1 MKVSYK
7 WLKDYVDFDLTPQET
22 ADALTSTG
30 LEVDSLEEVQSIKGG
45 LQGLF
50 VGKVLTCE
58 NHPNSDHLHICTVD
72 VGTDTRQIVCG
83 APNVKEGL
91 KVIVALPGAKL
102 PNMEIK
108 KGSIRGEESLGMICA
123 LCELGLEEETPEN
136 YNKGIYELPNDA
148 PVGKDAFEY
157 LGLSDILYD
166 LDVHKHKNNDARY
179 HIGFAYEIGTILG
192 KKVKL
197 PEANYTEIKDN
208 IKDHFSLKVD
218 TENCT
223 YYKAKMVTN
232 LVIGESPDFI
242 KNRLIS
248 AGMRPIN
255 NIVDISNYVMLE
267 YGQPLHFFDKDKL
280 GDKIVVRQAKDN
292 EEVTTLDEQDRKL
305 TKEDIV
311 ITDGSKVV
319 AIGGVM
325 GALNTDV
332 DDNTKTVLIES
343 AIFNATNIRKTAR
356 RLNLR
361 SEASLRYEKGLNF
374 EYTDAAL
381 DRACFLLQKYAS
393 GKVLSGKVE
402 YDNEDKKVKKVE
414 FTTDRINSLLGIE
427 LTDKDI
433 ETELNKLDFE
443 YEIKDNKFIA
453 TIPRRRLDIEDNVND
468 IAEEIGRLYG
478 YHNLKNTMPVL
489 PTKEGKLEHSFGF
502 KKIVSKRMRSLGLNE
517 TRTYSLVDKN
527 TSDMFYKDRN
537 LVIIPNPMSTD
548 RSALRKTM
556 IPSMLDVIKYNKSRG
571 LKDINIYE
579 TSKVFYG
586 DFKEENHLSVALYG
600 NYISNLW
607 QGKIVKND
615 FYVLKG
621 IITNLLDYLGLK
633 NRYSFVESTETNL
646 HPGISAD
653 IYLDRKKVGF
663 FGRIHPKVNKDEIYV
678 LEVCIDDLDINTKPL
693 KFKAASKLPNIKK
706 DIAFVM
712 PISMKNEDVIKVI
725 KHSGGRLLTDI
736 QVFDLYVGEN
746 IGLENKSI
754 AYTLTFEDNN
764 RTLTDEEVMTIFN
777 NIIKE
782 VETKLNIKL
791 RSM

>member
-1 MKVSYK
+1 MISMNWV
-7 WLKDYVDFDLTPQET
+7 KDYINIQDEN
-22 ADALTSTG
+22 
-30 LEVDSLEEVQSIKGG
+30 LEELADKVTKAGINVEHVIKTGIDNVVIG
-45 LQGLF
+45 E
-50 VGKVLTCE
+50 VKTCT

-223 YYKAKMVTN
+223 YYKAKMVTD

-292 EEVTTLDEQDRKL
+292 EVVTTLDEQDRKL

-517 TRTYSLVDKN
+517 TRTYSLVDKK

-586 DFKEENHLSVALYG
+586 DFKEENHLAVALYG

-621 IITNLLDYLGLK
+621 IIINLLNYLGLK
-633 NRYSFVESTETNL
+633 NRYSFVESTEVNL
-646 HPGISAD
+646 HPGVSAD

>member
-1 MKVSYK
+1 MISMNWV
-7 WLKDYVDFDLTPQET
+7 KDYIDIQDEN
-22 ADALTSTG
+22 
-30 LEVDSLEEVQSIKGG
+30 LEELADKVTKAGINVEHVIKTGINNVVIG
-45 LQGLF
+45 E
-50 VGKVLTCE
+50 VKTCI

-223 YYKAKMVTN
+223 YYKAKMVTD

-548 RSALRKTM
+548 RSVLRKTM

-621 IITNLLDYLGLK
+621 IIINLLNYLGLK
-633 NRYSFVESTETNL
+633 NRYSFVESTEVNL
-646 HPGISAD
+646 HPGVSAD

>member
-1 MKVSYK
+1 MISMNWV
-7 WLKDYVDFDLTPQET
+7 KDYINIQDEN
-22 ADALTSTG
+22 
-30 LEVDSLEEVQSIKGG
+30 LEELADKVTKAGINVEHVIKTGIDNVVIG
-45 LQGLF
+45 E
-50 VGKVLTCE
+50 VKTCT

-223 YYKAKMVTN
+223 YYKAKMVTD

-280 GDKIVVRQAKDN
+280 GDKIVVRMANDN

-319 AIGGVM
+319 AIAGVM

-478 YHNLKNTMPVL
+478 YHNLKNTMPIL
-489 PTKEGKLEHSFGF
+489 PTKEGKFEHSFGF
-502 KKIVSKRMRSLGLNE
+502 KKNISKRMRTLGLNE

-527 TSDMFYKDRN
+527 TSDMFYKDRDI
-537 LVIIPNPMSTD
+537 VIIPNPMSTD
-548 RSALRKTM
+548 RSALRKTI

-571 LKDINIYE
+571 LKDINVYE

-633 NRYSFVESTETNL
+633 NRYNFVESTEVNL

-693 KFKAASKLPNIKK
+693 KFKASSKLPNIKK

>member
-1 MKVSYK
+1 MISMNWV
-7 WLKDYVDFDLTPQET
+7 KDYINIQDEN
-22 ADALTSTG
+22 
-30 LEVDSLEEVQSIKGG
+30 LEELADKVTKAGINVEHVIKTGIDNVVIG
-45 LQGLF
+45 E
-50 VGKVLTCE
+50 VKTCT

-223 YYKAKMVTN
+223 YYKAKMVTD

-517 TRTYSLVDKN
+517 TRTYSLVDKK

-548 RSALRKTM
+548 RSVLRKTM

-586 DFKEENHLSVALYG
+586 DFKEENHLAVALYG

-621 IITNLLDYLGLK
+621 IIINLLNYLGLK
-633 NRYSFVESTETNL
+633 NRYSFVESTEVNL
-646 HPGISAD
+646 HPGVSAD

>member
-223 YYKAKMVTN
+223 YYKAKMVTD

-586 DFKEENHLSVALYG
+586 DFKEENHLAVALYG

-621 IITNLLDYLGLK
+621 IIINLLNYLGLK
-633 NRYSFVESTETNL
+633 NRYSFVESTEVNL
-646 HPGISAD
+646 HPGVSAD

-712 PISMKNEDVIKVI
+712 PISMKNVE
-725 KHSGGRLLTDI
+725 LL
-736 QVFDLYVGEN
+736 QM
-746 IGLENKSI
+746 K
-754 AYTLTFEDNN
+754 
-764 RTLTDEEVMTIFN
+764 
-777 NIIKE
+777 K
-782 VETKLNIKL
+782 
-791 RSM
+791 

>member
-1 MKVSYK
+1 MISMNWV
-7 WLKDYVDFDLTPQET
+7 KDYIDIQDEN
-22 ADALTSTG
+22 
-30 LEVDSLEEVQSIKGG
+30 LEELADKVTKAGINVEHVIKTGIDNVVIG
-45 LQGLF
+45 E
-50 VGKVLTCE
+50 VKTCT

-223 YYKAKMVTN
+223 YYKAKMVTD

-548 RSALRKTM
+548 RSVLRKTM

-621 IITNLLDYLGLK
+621 IIINLLNYLGLK
-633 NRYSFVESTETNL
+633 NRYSFVESTEVNL
-646 HPGISAD
+646 HPGVSAD

-663 FGRIHPKVNKDEIYV
+663 FGRIHPKINKDEIYV

>member
-1 MKVSYK
+1 MISMNWV
-7 WLKDYVDFDLTPQET
+7 KDYIDIKDEN
-22 ADALTSTG
+22 
-30 LEVDSLEEVQSIKGG
+30 LEELADKVTKAGINVEHVVKTNIDNVV
-45 LQGLF
+45 
-50 VGKVLTCE
+50 VGEVKTCID
-58 NHPNSDHLHICTVD
+58 HPDSDHLHVCTVD

-83 APNVKEGL
+83 APNVKAGL

-102 PNMEIK
+102 PAMEIK
-108 KGSIRGEESLGMICA
+108 KGSIRGEESNGMICA
-123 LCELGLEEETPEN
+123 LCELGLEEDNEEN
-136 YNKGIYELPNDA
+136 YKKGIHELPKDA
-148 PVGKDAFEY
+148 PVGMDAFEY
-157 LGLSDILYD
+157 LGVGDTLYD
-166 LDVHKHKNNDARY
+166 LDVHKHKNNDCRY

-197 PEANYTEIKDN
+197 PEANYSEIKDN
-208 IKDHFSLKVD
+208 IKDKFSLEVD
-218 TENCT
+218 TDRCT
-223 YYKAKMVTN
+223 YYKAKMVTD
-232 LVIGESPDFI
+232 LVVGESPEFI

-292 EEVTTLDEQDRKL
+292 EVITTLDEQERTL
-305 TKEDIV
+305 TNEDIV
-311 ITDGSKVV
+311 ITDGNKAVCI
-319 AIGGVM
+319 AGIMGG
-325 GALNTDV
+325 LNTDV

-343 AIFNATNIRKTAR
+343 AIFNPTNIRKTAR

-381 DRACFLLQKYAS
+381 DRACYLLEKYAS

-414 FTTDRINSLLGIE
+414 FTTERISSLLGIE

-433 ETELNKLDFE
+433 ETELKKLDFE
-443 YEIKDNKFIA
+443 YEIKNGKFIT
-453 TIPRRRLDIEDNVND
+453 TIPRRRLDIEENVND

-489 PTKEGKLEHSFGF
+489 PTREGKFEHSFGF
-502 KKIVSKRMRSLGLNE
+502 KKNVSKRMRALGLNE
-517 TRTYSLVDKN
+517 TRTYSLVDQK
-527 TSDMFYKDRN
+527 TADMFYKDRD
-537 LVIIPNPMSTD
+537 LVLVPNPMSSD

-586 DFKEENHLSVALYG
+586 DFKEENHLAVALYG

-607 QGKIVKND
+607 QGKVVKND

-621 IITNLLDYLGLK
+621 IVSNLLDYLGLK
-633 NRYSFVESTETNL
+633 NRYSFIESNEINL

-653 IYLDRKKVGF
+653 IYLDKKKVGF
-663 FGRIHPKVNKDEIYV
+663 FGRIHPIISKDEIYV
-678 LEVCIDDLDINTKPL
+678 LELSIDELDIKTKTL
-693 KFKAASKLPNIKK
+693 KFKAASKLPNMKK

-712 PISMKNEDVIKVI
+712 PMSMKNEDVMKEIKRA
-725 KHSGGRLLTDI
+725 GGRLLTDI
-736 QVFDLYVGEN
+736 SVFDLYVGEN
-746 IGLENKSI
+746 IGEGNKSI
-754 AYTLTFEDNN
+754 AYSLTFEDSS
-764 RTLTDEEVMTIFN
+764 RTLTDEEVMEVFN
-777 NIIKE
+777 NIIKS
-782 VETKLNIKL
+782 VETKLDIKL
-791 RSM
+791 RD

>member
-1 MKVSYK
+1 MISMNWV
-7 WLKDYVDFDLTPQET
+7 KDYINIQDEN
-22 ADALTSTG
+22 
-30 LEVDSLEEVQSIKGG
+30 LEELADKVTKAGINVEHVIKTGIDNVVIG
-45 LQGLF
+45 E
-50 VGKVLTCE
+50 VKTCT

-157 LGLSDILYD
+157 LGLSDVLYD

-223 YYKAKMVTN
+223 YYKAKMVTD

-548 RSALRKTM
+548 RSVLRKTM

-586 DFKEENHLSVALYG
+586 DFKEENHLAVALYG

-621 IITNLLDYLGLK
+621 IIINLLNYLGLK
-633 NRYSFVESTETNL
+633 NRYSFVESTEVNL
-646 HPGISAD
+646 HPGVSAD

>member
-1 MKVSYK
+1 MISMNWV
-7 WLKDYVDFDLTPQET
+7 KDYIDIKDEN
-22 ADALTSTG
+22 
-30 LEVDSLEEVQSIKGG
+30 LEELADKVTKAGINVEHVIKTGIDNVVIG
-45 LQGLF
+45 E
-50 VGKVLTCE
+50 VKTCT

-123 LCELGLEEETPEN
+123 LCELGLEEENEEN
-136 YNKGIYELPNDA
+136 YNKGIHELPNDA

-157 LGLSDILYD
+157 LGLSDTLYD

-179 HIGFAYEIGTILG
+179 HIGFAYEIGAILG
-192 KKVKL
+192 KKVNL
-197 PEANYTEIKDN
+197 PEANYTEIDDN
-208 IKDHFSLKVD
+208 INDKFSLKVE
-218 TENCT
+218 TEKCT

-292 EEVTTLDEQDRKL
+292 EEVTTLDEQERVL

-325 GALNTDV
+325 GALNSDV

-361 SEASLRYEKGLNF
+361 SEASLRYEKGLDF

-381 DRACFLLQKYAS
+381 DRACYLLEKYAS
-393 GKVLSGKVE
+393 GKVLSGKAE

-433 ETELNKLDFE
+433 EIELKKLDFE
-443 YEIKDNKFIA
+443 YEIQNGKFIT
-453 TIPRRRLDIEDNVND
+453 TIPRRRLDIEDNIND

-489 PTKEGKLEHSFGF
+489 PTKEGKFEHSFGF
-502 KKIVSKRMRSLGLNE
+502 KKNVSKRMRSLGLNE

-527 TSDMFYKDRN
+527 TADMFYKDRDI
-537 LVIIPNPMSTD
+537 VIIPNPMSTD

-586 DFKEENHLSVALYG
+586 DFKEENHLAVALYG

-607 QGKIVKND
+607 QGKVVKND

-633 NRYSFVESTETNL
+633 NRYSFVESTEVNL
-646 HPGISAD
+646 HPGVSAD

-678 LEVCIDDLDINTKPL
+678 LEVCIDDLDINTKTL
-693 KFKAASKLPNIKK
+693 KYKAASKLPNMKK

-712 PISMKNEDVIKVI
+712 PMSMKNEDVIKEI
-725 KHSGGRLLTDI
+725 KRAGGRLLTDI
-736 QVFDLYVGEN
+736 QVFDLYV
-746 IGLENKSI
+746 
-754 AYTLTFEDNN
+754 
-764 RTLTDEEVMTIFN
+764 
-777 NIIKE
+777 
-782 VETKLNIKL
+782 
-791 RSM
+791 